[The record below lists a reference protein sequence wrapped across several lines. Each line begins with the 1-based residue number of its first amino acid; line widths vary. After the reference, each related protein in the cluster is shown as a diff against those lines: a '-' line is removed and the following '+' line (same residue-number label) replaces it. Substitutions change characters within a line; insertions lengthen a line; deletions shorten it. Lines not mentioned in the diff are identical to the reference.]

1 MNTQIELTDLLAGFA
16 AARDEAAAPH
26 GAARL
31 PVISA
36 QVRRR
41 RVVRTVAASGLAA
54 AAVLGIAVGVYGLT
68 RPDPTPPVQV
78 PTPTVTRA
86 PSPTPTEEPTEKP
99 TEESPRP
106 LGDVT
111 VHPLLPT
118 AEPLLEG
125 VLEGTTSA
133 WSMVTYYDID
143 VADGGEADH
152 PTVLDLV
159 APDGSRF
166 EVPTPVPLM
175 APCDFCG
182 SSAEV
187 GGAPVVSE
195 WLPGTS
201 LAIVTPVFDDVD
213 VARHYQLT
221 DLLTGEVLQSVDAAD
236 GEWAHM
242 FFVGDGTSDVLVV
255 RTYPQNDVGGD
266 GVRVFERR
274 RADGSLVAA
283 FDIDPA
289 DQIQHFVIDEAGR
302 QVAFEGAGELRVLD
316 LLTFAEVV
324 RLPVPASDSCQA
336 DYTGAMEG
344 PGQPLA
350 QAWLDGDSIVL
361 VCGEADEISGTTGE
375 HLWLVD
381 VDGTTIDLGGG
392 HETTGLATLA
402 GRLLLSD
409 QSTWFELRADGTRS
423 DLPMDRTVDPGRFVD
438 GRLVYV
444 DQYGG
449 DGGAAE
455 PTGEL
460 IWVDPFTGS
469 RGTLLELVDPGS
481 RMVAAYV
488 PSR

>member
-1 MNTQIELTDLLAGFA
+1 MNAQIELTELLAGFA
-16 AARDEAAAPH
+16 GARDEAAARD

-31 PVISA
+31 AVITS

-54 AAVLGIAVGVYGLT
+54 AAVLGIAAGVYGLT
-68 RPDPTPPVQV
+68 RPDPTPPVQT
-78 PTPTVTRA
+78 PTPTVTRT
-86 PSPTPTEEPTEKP
+86 PSPTPTQEPTEEPTEP
-99 TEESPRP
+99 PQA

-111 VHPLLPT
+111 VHPLLPA

-125 VLEGTTSA
+125 ILEGTTPA

-143 VADGGEADH
+143 VANGADGDH
-152 PTVLDLV
+152 PTVLYLV

-182 SSAEV
+182 AFAEL
-187 GGAPVVSE
+187 GAAPVVNE

-201 LAIVTPVFDDVD
+201 LAVVTPVHDDVD
-213 VARHYQLT
+213 VARHYELT
-221 DLLTGEVLQSVDAAD
+221 DLLTGEVLQSLDAAD
-236 GEWAHM
+236 GEWAHL

-255 RTYPQNDVGGD
+255 RTYPQNDIGGD

-283 FDIDPA
+283 FDVDPA
-289 DQIQHFVIDEAGR
+289 DQIQHFVIDEVGR
-302 QVAFEGAGELRVLD
+302 RVAFEGIGEVRVVD
-316 LLTFAEVV
+316 LLTFAEVARV
-324 RLPVPASDSCQA
+324 PVPASDTCHA
-336 DYTGAMEG
+336 DYTWGMEA
-344 PGQPLA
+344 PGQPLV
-350 QAWLDGDSIVL
+350 QAFMDQDRVVFG
-361 VCGEADEISGTTGE
+361 CGEGDEISGTTGS
-375 HLWLVD
+375 HFWLVD
-381 VDGTTIDLGGG
+381 LDGTTTDLGGG
-392 HETTGLATLA
+392 HETIGFATLA

-409 QSTWFELRADGTRS
+409 ESTWFELRPDGTRS
-423 DLPMDRTVDPGRFVD
+423 DLPMDRTVDPTRFVD

-449 DGGAAE
+449 DGGVGE
-455 PTGEL
+455 TTREL
-460 IWVDPFTGS
+460 IWVDPFTGA

-481 RMVAAYV
+481 RMRMAYT
-488 PSR
+488 SWR